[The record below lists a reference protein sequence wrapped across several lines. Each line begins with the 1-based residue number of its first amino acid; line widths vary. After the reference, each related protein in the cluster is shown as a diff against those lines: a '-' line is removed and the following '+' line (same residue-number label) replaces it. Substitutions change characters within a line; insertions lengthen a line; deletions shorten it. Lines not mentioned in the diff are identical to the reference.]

1 MLGKTISHY
10 RVVEAIGNGGMGVVY
25 RAEDERLGRSV
36 ALKFLPEELSD
47 DKQALE
53 RFKREARAASAL
65 NHPNICT
72 IYDVGEA
79 DGRSFIAMEFLEG
92 DNLQQRIA
100 GRPLPS
106 AEILEI
112 GLQLAG
118 ALDAAHSK
126 GIVHRDIKPANII
139 VDAQGHAKLLD
150 FGLAS
155 IEKRPTGPS
164 SGMSATA
171 MPPEGL
177 TSPGTALGTAAYM
190 APEQARGEELD
201 ARCDLFSFGAV
212 LYEMCTG
219 TPAFGGAT
227 LALIFDS
234 ILHKEPRS
242 PQQLNPALLAGLEQV
257 VMKALAKDREERYQS
272 AADLRAD
279 LRRLRRESESGKA
292 ATVAEP
298 ASRSVLLYAG
308 LGLAA
313 AVAIAAIGVG
323 AYVYRAPH
331 SAAPVAASA
340 TDWVPVTDFAD
351 SAVAPA
357 LSPDGR
363 MLTFIRGDDTF
374 VGAGEIYAKLL
385 PDGEPVQLTHDEM
398 HKMSPEFSADGA
410 RIAYTAIPPE
420 WSTWVVPV
428 LGGEPRLML
437 ANAEGLSWIDAKTLL
452 FSELGKGMHMS
463 VVTAGENRADSRA
476 VYVPPR
482 DRGMAHR
489 SAISPDHKWVL
500 IAHMDNGG
508 WLPCLVV
515 PFGGAS
521 EGRLV
526 GPKTGGCTYV
536 AWSADGAWMYFSSD
550 AGGRFHIWRQRF
562 PDGEP
567 QQITSGATEEEGIA
581 VVPDGRSL
589 ITSVGSVQSTVM
601 LHDAKGERQI
611 SSESYAES
619 PEFSEDGKYV
629 YYLVPARG
637 AGGHQFTSGELFRA
651 DLESASNEHLLP
663 GVLMTGYALS
673 PDGKRVVFSASD
685 TQGHSRLW
693 IAEFDLRS
701 PPRQFSS
708 TVDED
713 QPSFDDAGNI
723 YFRASEGGTN
733 FLYRMKEDGSER
745 QKVWPG
751 AIFEF
756 NDVSPDGKWAIAGL
770 AASKNPETTFDTMAI
785 PLGGGDPV
793 LVCPNYCT
801 AGWSNH
807 GRVFVVQL
815 SDMGAAKT
823 VLAPVGPDGGVPR
836 LPEEGLEVNGKAVT
850 IKGAK
855 VVDNSIIPGPAA
867 GQYVWL
873 RESVHR
879 NLYRIP
885 LQ

>member
-1 MLGKTISHY
+1 VLGKTISHY
-10 RVVEAIGNGGMGVVY
+10 RVVEAIGQGGMGVVY
-25 RAEDERLGRSV
+25 RAEDERLGRHV
-36 ALKFLPEELSD
+36 ALKFLPEDLSD
-47 DKQALE
+47 DRQALE

-72 IYDVGEA
+72 IYDVGEI

-92 DNLQQRIA
+92 DTLQKRIS
-100 GRPLPS
+100 GRPFPC

-118 ALDAAHSK
+118 ALDAAHGK
-126 GIVHRDIKPANII
+126 GIVHRDIKPANIM

-155 IEKRPTGPS
+155 IEKWHTGPA
-164 SGMSATA
+164 SGMTETG

-201 ARCDLFSFGAV
+201 ARSDLFSFGAV

-219 TPAFGGAT
+219 KPAFGGAT
-227 LALIFDS
+227 LALIFDN

-242 PQQLNPALLAGLEQV
+242 PQGLNSALFPGLEQV

-272 AADLRAD
+272 AADMRAD

-292 ATVAEP
+292 AVVAEP
-298 ASRSVLLYAG
+298 TRRRGWLYAG

-313 AVAIAAIGVG
+313 AALIVAIGVG
-323 AYVYRAPH
+323 AYMYRSRH
-331 SAAPVAASA
+331 SSPPVA
-340 TDWVPVTDFAD
+340 TQTEWVPVTDFSD

-363 MLTFIRGDDTF
+363 MLAFIRGEETF
-374 VGAGEIYAKLL
+374 VGVGQIYVKLL
-385 PDGEPVQLTHDEM
+385 PDGEPVQLTHDEL
-398 HKMSPEFSADGA
+398 HKMSPEFSPDGS

-420 WSTWVVPV
+420 WNTWVVPV

-437 ANAEGLSWIDAKTLL
+437 ANAEGLSWIDATAML

-463 VVTAGENRADSRA
+463 VVTAGENRADSRT
-476 VYVPPR
+476 VYSPPR
-482 DRGMAHR
+482 ERGMAHR

-500 IAHMDNGG
+500 VAGMDNGG
-508 WLPCLVV
+508 WLPCRIV
-515 PFGGAS
+515 PFAGGS
-521 EGRLV
+521 EGRVV

-536 AWSADGAWMYFSSD
+536 AWSPDGLWMYFSSD

-567 QQITSGATEEEGIA
+567 QQVTSGATEEEGMAIA
-581 VVPDGRSL
+581 PDGRSL
-589 ITSVGSVQSTVM
+589 ITSVGSLQSTVM

-611 SSESYAES
+611 SSEGFAEN
-619 PEFSEDGKYV
+619 PQFSADGKYV
-629 YYLVPARG
+629 FYLIPGRG
-637 AGGHQFTSGELFRA
+637 ASGHQFISGELFRV
-651 DLESASNEHLLP
+651 DLESGSNEHLLP

-673 PDGKRVVFSASD
+673 PDGRRVVYSSADARDRS
-685 TQGHSRLW
+685 HLW
-693 IAEFDLRS
+693 SAELDLRS
-701 PPRQFSS
+701 SPLQFPS

-713 QPSFDDAGNI
+713 QPSVDDAGII
-723 YFRASEGGTN
+723 YFRASEGRAN

-745 QKVWPG
+745 QKAWPNP
-751 AIFEF
+751 IFEF
-756 NDVSPDGKWAIAGL
+756 DTISPDGKWAIAGT
-770 AASKNPETTFDTMAI
+770 ASSRNPDTTYETTML
-785 PLGGGDPV
+785 PLAGGDQ
-793 LVCPNYCT
+793 LHICPNYCP
-801 AGWSNH
+801 AGWGNR
-807 GRVFVVQL
+807 GRLFFVHL
-815 SDMGAAKT
+815 TEMGANKT
-823 VLAPVGPDGGVPR
+823 LLAPLAPGESRPR
-836 LPEEGLEVNGKAVT
+836 LPDEGLETTAGAEAL
-850 IKGAK
+850 KGVK
-855 VVDNSIIPGPAA
+855 IVDNSITPGSIA

-873 RESVHR
+873 RGNVHR
-879 NLYRIP
+879 NLYRVP